1 MLDGEEIKAFG
12 LHRDILNHEREGI
25 HLVLCHYVLNDSE
38 GKITVVG
45 SVASGV
51 SACFYLYHC

>member
-12 LHRDILNHEREGI
+12 LHWDILNHERQGI
-25 HLVLCHYVLNDSE
+25 YLVLCHSVLNGSE

-45 SVASGV
+45 SVAGV
-51 SACFYLYHC
+51 SACFDLYHC